1 MTSVERKRR
10 WIFLSILLF
19 SKGDLPDA
27 FFDYSYRNSFFFLE
41 QIRAINHTENSE
53 LDLNKL
59 AINSKQETIC
69 IISTH
74 PSPNPPVPQNI
85 AWQYN
90 VTNLT

>member
-1 MTSVERKRR
+1 M
-10 WIFLSILLF
+10 
-19 SKGDLPDA
+19 
-27 FFDYSYRNSFFFLE
+27 
-41 QIRAINHTENSE
+41 
-53 LDLNKL
+53 NKNKQVML

-74 PSPNPPVPQNI
+74 PSANLSVPQNV